1 MTGYI
6 FIHPVILLLI
16 ILSLGFILRTVQSLL
31 FRLHIMDKSNHQEY
45 LQMLFLFNSTF
56 RISLFGVVNIFTDR
70 ANVLFHNVRIFNWF
84 SK

>member
-16 ILSLGFILRTVQSLL
+16 ILSLGFILRTVQSLI

-45 LQMLFLFNSTF
+45 LQMLFLAQFRFPDLLVRGRKYIHRPCKCTF
-56 RISLFGVVNIFTDR
+56 S
-70 ANVLFHNVRIFNWF
+70 
-84 SK
+84 

>member
-45 LQMLFLFNSTF
+45 LQMLFLFAPVPL
-56 RISLFGVVNIFTDR
+56 IDR
-70 ANVLFHNVRIFNWF
+70 HF
-84 SK
+84 S

>member
-16 ILSLGFILRTVQSLL
+16 ILSLGFILRTV
-31 FRLHIMDKSNHQEY
+31 
-45 LQMLFLFNSTF
+45 
-56 RISLFGVVNIFTDR
+56 NIFTDR

>member
-45 LQMLFLFNSTF
+45 LQMLFLVQFHFPDLLVRGRKYIHRPCKCTF
-56 RISLFGVVNIFTDR
+56 S
-70 ANVLFHNVRIFNWF
+70 
-84 SK
+84 